1 MGNLE
6 NNLFIN
12 SGNRLKR
19 FATIYFVIVVIAGVI
34 GGIAQFI
41 GGANNDNGILILS
54 GLLTPFVS
62 ALMGY
67 LTSLPIYAFGEL
79 VEHVLDIRNKTCN
92 GNENKQP
99 VHVDEKDNEV
109 ETTINDNEKIIQ
121 ELNSFKELLEIGAIS
136 QEDYDKK
143 EKELFSLIEK

>member
-1 MGNLE
+1 MENLE
-6 NNLFIN
+6 NSLFIN
-12 SGNRLKR
+12 SGNRLKK
-19 FATIYFVIVVIAGVI
+19 FATIYFIIVVIAGVI

-41 GGANNDNGILILS
+41 GGANNDSGILMLT
-54 GLLTPFVS
+54 GLLTPLVS
-62 ALMGY
+62 VLMGY

-92 GNENKQP
+92 GNEKQHP
-99 VHVDEKDNEV
+99 FSDKEQNIEK
-109 ETTINDNEKIIQ
+109 ETPLNNNEKIVN

>member
-1 MGNLE
+1 MENLE

-12 SGNRLKR
+12 SGNRLKK
-19 FATIYFVIVVIAGVI
+19 FATIYFIIVVIAGVI

-41 GGANNDNGILILS
+41 GGANNDSGILMLT
-54 GLLTPFVS
+54 GLLTPLLS

-79 VEHVLDIRNKTCN
+79 VEHVLDIRNKTCDS
-92 GNENKQP
+92 NENKQP
-99 VHVDEKDNEV
+99 VHIEEQNIEEKPP
-109 ETTINDNEKIIQ
+109 INDNEKIIQ